1 MVGRVADFSDA
12 ERDALRRLTLA
23 VYPPGAAD
31 EPAHTKREWR
41 AGDWAARLYAA
52 DGTLVSYVGITLREA
67 RLDDG
72 PVLVGGI
79 GSVKTHPDA
88 RGQGLAA
95 RGIEQA
101 LAFMREQK
109 SAFALL
115 VCRPPLVPYYA
126 GLGWQRFGG
135 RLLVRQ
141 FGAVEHFTFN
151 EVMTHAL
158 REPAPRAGT
167 LDLLGP
173 PW

>member
-1 MVGRVADFSDA
+1 MVGRVAEFSDA

-23 VYPPGAAD
+23 VYPPGAAG
-31 EPAHTKREWR
+31 EAEHTKREWR
-41 AGDWAARLYAA
+41 AGEWGARLHAD

-67 RLDDG
+67 RLDDR
-72 PVLVGGI
+72 PVLIGGI
-79 GSVKTHPDA
+79 GGVKTHPGA
-88 RGQGLAA
+88 RGRGFAA
-95 RGIEQA
+95 RGIAHA
-101 LAFMREQK
+101 LGFMREQK
-109 SAFALL
+109 AAFALL

-126 GLGWQRFGG
+126 GLGWQTFEG

-158 REPAPRAGT
+158 HEPAPLTGT